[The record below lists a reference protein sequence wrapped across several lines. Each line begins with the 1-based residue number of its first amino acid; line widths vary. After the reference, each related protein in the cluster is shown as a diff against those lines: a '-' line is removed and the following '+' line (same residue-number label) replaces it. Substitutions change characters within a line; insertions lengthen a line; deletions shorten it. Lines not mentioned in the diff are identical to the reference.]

1 MPNDTVIFSSSPIP
15 GNSMS
20 INRTINKLYLKGA
33 KVYTNESDLN
43 VHTSGHAKQEELKL
57 LLRLVKPK
65 YFMPMHGEYR
75 MLSSHAKLATLC
87 DVKEENTFVNKNG
100 DILAIKDGEVYRKGA
115 ILINDIYVDGSRIG
129 DVSQSIIKDRKIMS
143 TDGVLIVILNL
154 DLKEKKMLLEPNITT
169 RGFVIVNE
177 NQELIRKI
185 QNKTNIIALNELEK
199 DNFNL
204 TDLKNRI
211 ILEINAYV
219 IELTGRRPIIIP
231 MILNVNK

>member
-1 MPNDTVIFSSSPIP
+1 
-15 GNSMS
+15 
-20 INRTINKLYLKGA
+20 
-33 KVYTNESDLN
+33 
-43 VHTSGHAKQEELKL
+43 
-57 LLRLVKPK
+57 
-65 YFMPMHGEYR
+65 
-75 MLSSHAKLATLC
+75 
-87 DVKEENTFVNKNG
+87 
-100 DILAIKDGEVYRKGA
+100 
-115 ILINDIYVDGSRIG
+115 
-129 DVSQSIIKDRKIMS
+129 MS
-143 TDGVLIVILNL
+143 TDGVLIVILNI

-169 RGFVIVNE
+169 RGFVIVND
-177 NQELIRKI
+177 NQELIKKI